1 MSGDFR
7 LPDAFPF
14 DFLGAGA
21 AGFALPF
28 AGLAAFTTFF
38 AGAMRGLYTPLDP
51 NLGSSVYSGM
61 RMRMLA
67 ASLLFAAGCS
77 VAAADQLAAPPTGQ
91 GPRTAL
97 AIAPAKIR
105 APYDVQILRESG
117 EVLPT
122 YAFKD
127 RFYVQGSAQERY
139 IVRIMNPTANRIEA
153 VVTVDGLDVV
163 DGENGDLRKRG
174 YVVPPYGETRIEGF
188 RTSQADVA
196 TFRFSSVVDSYAGKK
211 GKARNVGV
219 IAVALFEEQAAQ
231 QIIVPEPNYR
241 QPYDYE
247 DDLDVQSSRGV
258 PSRPATGGVAK
269 VDRTPSRDAEK
280 RSFDRPSAP
289 PSPEATTSTGNTVSK
304 APSQPAPRGG
314 NGGGAGRKAFDA
326 DYGGADESGDYYAPP
341 RPVEQQQRSRPGL
354 GTEYGESRYS
364 AATFTKFVRAAGRP
378 VAIAELRY
386 NDAAG
391 LVALGILASPLPDEG
406 EIMTRETADPFPGDA
421 RFSRPP
427 AR

>member
-1 MSGDFR
+1 
-7 LPDAFPF
+7 
-14 DFLGAGA
+14 
-21 AGFALPF
+21 
-28 AGLAAFTTFF
+28 
-38 AGAMRGLYTPLDP
+38 
-51 NLGSSVYSGM
+51 
-61 RMRMLA
+61 MLA
-67 ASLLFAAGCS
+67 ASLLFATGCS
-77 VAAADQLAAPPTGQ
+77 VAAADQLAAPQPGQ

-127 RFYVQGSAQERY
+127 RFYVQGNAQERY
-139 IVRIMNPTANRIEA
+139 IIRITNPTPNRIEA
-153 VVTVDGLDVV
+153 VVSVDGLDVV

-219 IAVALFEEQAAQ
+219 IAVALFEEEAAQ
-231 QIIVPEPNYR
+231 QIIVPEPSYR

-247 DDLDVQSSRGV
+247 DDLDYQSSRG
-258 PSRPATGGVAK
+258 RPATGGVAK
-269 VDRTPSRDAEK
+269 VDRIGPRKEAEK
-280 RSFDRPSAP
+280 RSIAPSAP
-289 PSPEATTSTGNTVSK
+289 PTGTSTSVGGSVSQ
-304 APSQPAPRGG
+304 APSQPAPRG

-326 DYGGADESGDYYAPP
+326 DYGAADEGGDYYAPP
-341 RPVEQQQRSRPGL
+341 RPVEQQRSRPGL
-354 GTEYGESRYS
+354 GTEFGESRYS

-391 LVALGILASPLPDEG
+391 LFALGILASPLPDEG

-427 AR
+427 GR